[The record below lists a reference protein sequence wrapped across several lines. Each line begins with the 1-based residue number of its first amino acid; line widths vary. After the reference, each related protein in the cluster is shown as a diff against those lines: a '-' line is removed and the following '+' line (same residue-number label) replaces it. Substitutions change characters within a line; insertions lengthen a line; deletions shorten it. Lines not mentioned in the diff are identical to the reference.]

1 MTDLDD
7 TLPGLPVSRPTGV
20 GLCLSGG
27 GYRAMLFHLGTL
39 WRLNDAG
46 YLPKLTRISSVSGGS
61 ITAGLLGCTWKNLEF
76 GHTGVAIDFLEH
88 VVEPILAMGRY
99 TLDVPAVLKGLLFG
113 GVAHEVEGVYDR
125 MLYHGATLQSLPDDN
140 SGPRFIIMATD
151 LSNGVGWRFSRPYMR
166 DYKTAS
172 YPNPILPLAQ
182 AVAASSAFPPFLSPV
197 VLNLVD
203 GKHATLTDGGVYDNL
218 GIEPVLKNCGTIFV
232 SDAGGPFKEEPR
244 PHRGW
249 ILGTYRVLLTLQ
261 AEVGWLRKRQ
271 VMAALK
277 STTNELKG
285 AFWAVTTDPTDFP
298 AFASTLPVP
307 VTAAKRLGDT
317 PTRLKALPD
326 ETLYGLVNWGYA
338 AADAGLRSYV
348 DPHLPEPPGFPLP
361 GGVGL

>member
-61 ITAGLLGCTWKNLEF
+61 ITAGLLGCTWRNLEF
-76 GHTGVAIDFLEH
+76 DQTGVAIDFLEH

-166 DYKTAS
+166 DYKTAN
-172 YPNPILPLAQ
+172 YPNPTLPLAQ

-197 VLNLVD
+197 VLNLVLRRCLD
-203 GKHATLTDGGVYDNL
+203 L
-218 GIEPVLKNCGTIFV
+218 GCRLAEPGEFTRRNK
-232 SDAGGPFKEEPR
+232 DAWDWTMLIPLPD
-244 PHRGW
+244 
-249 ILGTYRVLLTLQ
+249 
-261 AEVGWLRKRQ
+261 Q
-271 VMAALK
+271 VDAHDIAAGLAKAALK
-277 STTNELKG
+277 K
-285 AFWAVTTDPTDFP
+285 P
-298 AFASTLPVP
+298 
-307 VTAAKRLGDT
+307 
-317 PTRLKALPD
+317 ALPAVRVMTLD
-326 ETLYGLVNWGYA
+326 EGLCLQILHLGSFDSEAETLARLHDQVMPERGLTFNGRHHEIY
-338 AADAGLRSYV
+338 LLSLI
-348 DPHLPEPPGFPLP
+348 HI
-361 GGVGL
+361 